1 MAFEQLQYENRRLKQ
16 ENALLRQ
23 QPEWFKRKVFGR
35 TPGKFGQPGLS
46 WPREAECEAPK
57 EQEASP
63 GSSAP
68 AGAAAGATKAG
79 RRTRKSRLPENLPV
93 F

>member
-1 MAFEQLQYENRRLKQ
+1 MTFEQLQHQYEQLKQ
-16 ENALLRQ
+16 ENAILRQ
-23 QPEWFKRKVFGR
+23 QLDWFKRKVFGR
-35 TPGKFGQPGLS
+35 TPGKFGHPGLS
-46 WPREAECEAPK
+46 GPQEAEGEAPK
-57 EQEASP
+57 KQEASP

-68 AGAAAGATKAG
+68 AGAAAGEAKAE